1 MARRGWITLKGG
13 TGKTTSTVS
22 TAAALVNKGKKVLII
37 DLDQQASATRYLDL
51 DLGCPNRPLALD
63 QFLDSQCHSRLSR
76 AWWHGIVNEKGVM
89 QACQLRP
96 IGIFTTS

>member
-1 MARRGWITLKGG
+1 MKVVSFSIFKGG

-51 DLGCPNRPLALD
+51 DPAL
-63 QFLDSQCHSRLSR
+63 LRCRCINLSLLEEFGGGDMR
-76 AWWHGIVNEKGVM
+76 
-89 QACQLRP
+89 
-96 IGIFTTS
+96 